1 VTEQVSNWG
10 PRKPTMPEVRDALR
24 TAVPSAVVGGL
35 VWLVFAFA
43 TGTEP
48 DFLQGAL
55 FVLAFGVVSAVGY
68 LYSRE

>member
-1 VTEQVSNWG
+1 
-10 PRKPTMPEVRDALR
+10 MPDVFDTLR
-24 TAVPSAVVGGL
+24 AAVPSAVVGGV
-35 VWLVFAFA
+35 VWLVFAVA
-43 TGTEP
+43 TGSEP